1 MHYKRE
7 ISTSVAD
14 LHINT
19 VSDSFKRLAVSH
31 DGHPEKPMNISDPS
45 ALTHQNAAILTVMSS
60 ARDDFGS
67 KYDIIR
73 EIGKGGFSTVYQT
86 KDRRTGK
93 DYAVKVWFI
102 ATFCF
107 PAHPLLMN
115 YLFKI

>member
-31 DGHPEKPMNISDPS
+31 DGHPEKKPMNISDPS

-86 KDRRTGK
+86 KDKRTGK
-93 DYAVKVWFI
+93 DYAVKVWF
-102 ATFCF
+102 
-107 PAHPLLMN
+107 
-115 YLFKI
+115 LFTVMLPG

>member
-1 MHYKRE
+1 
-7 ISTSVAD
+7 VAD

-45 ALTHQNAAILTVMSS
+45 ALSHQNASILTVMSS

-86 KDRRTGK
+86 KDKRTGK
-93 DYAVKVWFI
+93 DYAVKVWSSCTLMI
-102 ATFCF
+102 SNTFPF
-107 PAHPLLMN
+107 
-115 YLFKI
+115 